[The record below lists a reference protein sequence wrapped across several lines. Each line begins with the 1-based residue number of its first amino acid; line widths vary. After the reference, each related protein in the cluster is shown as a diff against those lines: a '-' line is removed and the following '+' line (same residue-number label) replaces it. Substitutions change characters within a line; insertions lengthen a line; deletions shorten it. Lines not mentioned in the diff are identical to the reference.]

1 MIKLDKITVSYIQTV
16 VETAKL
22 VGIDSIIIEPN
33 LVRAID
39 DKKTVVINQNKD
51 VPEMPFGSI
60 GMNRLDI
67 FSARYDIAKTQDN
80 FTIEADVDV
89 GSQFARAIIMK
100 AKGMKIDYRCANPS
114 AIPAPK
120 QVNDVL
126 KYRVV
131 LTSDAVSNLQK
142 AHSAM
147 KAESVTIVS
156 DSGVSF
162 ELSDLNNDV
171 FKYNFADSVEVLT
184 AGDGK
189 FAHRYPVK
197 TILSLFKQ
205 NANGHFEIGAKGI
218 ASFQL
223 NGLKVFVLP
232 QV

>member
-1 MIKLDKITVSYIQTV
+1 MKLDKNTVSYIQTV

-39 DKKTVVINQNKD
+39 DNNTVAINQTKD

-67 FSARYDIAKTQDN
+67 FTARYDIAKVQDG
-80 FTIEADVDV
+80 FTIEAEVDD
-89 GSQFARAIIMK
+89 GSQFARSITMK
-100 AKGMKIDYRCANPS
+100 GKGMKIDYRCANPT
-114 AIPAPK
+114 AIKAPK
-120 QVNDVL
+120 QINDTM
-126 KYRVV
+126 KYRITV
-131 LTSDAVSNLQK
+131 TPEAVSNLQK
-142 AHSAM
+142 AQSAM
-147 KAESVTIVS
+147 KAETVS
-156 DSGVSF
+156 IISDGGVSF

-171 FKYNFADSVEVLT
+171 FKYAFADKAEVISD
-184 AGDGK
+184 GNGK

-197 TILSLFKQ
+197 TLLPLFKQ
-205 NANGHFEIGAKGI
+205 NATGHFEIGAKGV
-218 ASFQL
+218 AVFLL

>member
-1 MIKLDKITVSYIQTV
+1 MKLDKNTVSYMQSVI
-16 VETAKL
+16 ETAKL

-33 LVRAID
+33 LVRAVD
-39 DKKTVVINQNKD
+39 DNTTVIINQTKD

-67 FSARYDIAKTQDN
+67 FTARYDIAKTQDG
-80 FTIEADVDV
+80 FTIEAEVDT
-89 GSQFARAIIMK
+89 GSQFARSIIMK
-100 AKGMKIDYRCANPS
+100 AKGLKIDYRCANPT
-114 AIPAPK
+114 AIKAPR
-120 QVNDVL
+120 QVNDVM
-126 KYRVV
+126 KYRVA
-131 LTSDAVSNLQK
+131 LTSDAVMNLQK
-142 AHSAM
+142 AQSAM
-147 KAESVTIVS
+147 KAEIVTIVS

-171 FKYNFADSVEVLT
+171 FKYSFADKVEVIT
-184 AGDGK
+184 DGNGK

-197 TILSLFKQ
+197 TLLPLFKQ
-205 NANGHFEIGAKGI
+205 NATGHFEIGAKGV

>member
-1 MIKLDKITVSYIQTV
+1 MKLDKNTVSYIQSV

-33 LVRAID
+33 LVRAVD
-39 DKKTVVINQNKD
+39 DNTTVIINQNKD

-67 FSARYDIAKTQDN
+67 FTARYDLAKTQEG
-80 FTIEADVDV
+80 FTIEAEVDT
-89 GSQFARAIIMK
+89 GSQFARSITMK
-100 AKGMKIDYRCANPS
+100 AKGLKVDYRCANPT
-114 AIPAPK
+114 AIKAPR
-120 QVNDVL
+120 QVNDIM
-126 KYRVV
+126 KYRIA
-131 LTSDAVSNLQK
+131 LTSEAVMNLQK
-142 AHSAM
+142 AQSAM
-147 KAESVTIVS
+147 KAEIVTIVS
-156 DSGVSF
+156 DNGVSF

-171 FKYNFADSVEVLT
+171 FKYTFADKVEVIT
-184 AGDGK
+184 DGNGK

-197 TILSLFKQ
+197 TLLPLFKQ
-205 NANGHFEIGAKGI
+205 NAAGHFEIGAKGV